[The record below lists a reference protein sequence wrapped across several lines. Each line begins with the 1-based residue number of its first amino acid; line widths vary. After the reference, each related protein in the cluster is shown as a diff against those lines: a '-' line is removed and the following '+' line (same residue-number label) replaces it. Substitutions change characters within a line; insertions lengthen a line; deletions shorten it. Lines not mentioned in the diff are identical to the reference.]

1 MTNGSKMEDAIS
13 MENDLTRLARSNRP
27 PSNVSTW
34 QELMMT
40 DSESPSRGGHSSG
53 SPVKVIR
60 VLVVDDHPA
69 IREALEDVLAGQED
83 FSLVG
88 ETDTVMEAL
97 EIVARELPDVV
108 VVDISLRE
116 GHGLDLVTE
125 IRQRFEHIQ
134 VVVFSMYDEAAYGER
149 AIRAGAVGYVMKT
162 APIENV
168 LEAIRQAASGQIYL
182 SRRMASRILTRMV
195 KGKFQPDFKFAID
208 RLTDREL
215 SVFQMLGEGHSID
228 EIADRLDLSRK
239 TIEAYRRRAKEKLG
253 LESISEVLQHAVMW
267 TSGRAKDLESGT

>member
-1 MTNGSKMEDAIS
+1 MENALS
-13 MENDLTRLARSNRP
+13 MENYLNGLTRPNDLP
-27 PSNVSTW
+27 TNVSTW
-34 QELMMT
+34 PELMIT
-40 DSESPSRGGHSSG
+40 ESG
-53 SPVKVIR
+53 SPSPGEGSSRSPVGVIR
-60 VLVVDDHPA
+60 VVVVDDHPA
-69 IREALEDVLAGQED
+69 IREALEDVITGQKD
-83 FSLVG
+83 LSLVG
-88 ETDTVMEAL
+88 ETDTVTGAL
-97 EIVARELPDVV
+97 EIIADEQPDVV

-116 GHGLDLVTE
+116 GHGLDLVAE
-125 IRQRFEHIQ
+125 IRQRFENIHI
-134 VVVFSMYDEAAYGER
+134 VIFSMYDEAAYGER

-215 SVFQMLGEGHSID
+215 SVFQMLGEGRSID
-228 EIADRLDLSRK
+228 EIAERLELSRK

-253 LESISEVLQHAVMW
+253 LDSISEVLQHAVMW
-267 TSGRAKDLESGT
+267 TSGQVRDLENDN

>member
-1 MTNGSKMEDAIS
+1 
-13 MENDLTRLARSNRP
+13 MENSLNPIARTTDLRSH
-27 PSNVSTW
+27 SSTW
-34 QELMMT
+34 QESMLT
-40 DSESPSRGGHSSG
+40 ESESSSNNEGSSR
-53 SPVKVIR
+53 SPANVIKV
-60 VLVVDDHPA
+60 VVVDDHPA
-69 IREALEDVLAGQED
+69 ILEALDDAIAGKEDLSV
-83 FSLVG
+83 VG
-88 ETDTVMEAL
+88 ETDSVAEAL
-97 EIVARELPDVV
+97 ELIAREQPDVA

-116 GHGLDLVTE
+116 GHGLDLVGE
-125 IRQRFEHIQ
+125 IRQRFEGIQ
-134 VVVFSMYDEAAYGER
+134 VVIFSMYDEAAYGER

-168 LEAIRQAASGQIYL
+168 MDAIRQAAAGQIYL

-228 EIADRLDLSRK
+228 EIAERLDLSRK

-267 TSGRAKDLESGT
+267 TSGQVKDLKNRN

>member
-1 MTNGSKMEDAIS
+1 MESKLDPF
-13 MENDLTRLARSNRP
+13 ARSNGVP
-27 PSNVSTW
+27 TIVSTW
-34 QELMMT
+34 PELMMA
-40 DSESPSRGGHSSG
+40 DSESPLKGEG
-53 SPVKVIR
+53 SPRSSANVIR

-69 IREALEDVLAGQED
+69 IREALADVIAGQED
-83 FSLVG
+83 LSLIG
-88 ETDTVMEAL
+88 EAETVADAL
-97 EIVARELPDVV
+97 QSINVERPDVV

-116 GHGLDLVTE
+116 GHGLDLVSE
-125 IRQRFEHIQ
+125 IRQRFEDVQ
-134 VVVFSMYDEAAYGER
+134 VIIFSMYDEAAYGER
-149 AIRAGAVGYVMKT
+149 AIRSGAVGYVMKT
-162 APIENV
+162 SPIETV

-228 EIADRLDLSRK
+228 EIAERLDLSRK

-267 TSGRAKDLESGT
+267 TSGQVKDVDNGA